1 METSK
6 SDYRFKFVDDILV
19 IEDLNLGRMSVT
31 NNAEDLTETSNKK
44 RNNSGE
50 GEVK

>member
-1 METSK
+1 MEAVFNLREKNK
-6 SDYRFKFVDDILV
+6 S
-19 IEDLNLGRMSVT
+19 
-31 NNAEDLTETSNKK
+31 EDLTETSNKK

>member
-1 METSK
+1 MELLKQISEKNK
-6 SDYRFKFVDDILV
+6 S
-19 IEDLNLGRMSVT
+19 
-31 NNAEDLTETSNKK
+31 EDLTEFENKK